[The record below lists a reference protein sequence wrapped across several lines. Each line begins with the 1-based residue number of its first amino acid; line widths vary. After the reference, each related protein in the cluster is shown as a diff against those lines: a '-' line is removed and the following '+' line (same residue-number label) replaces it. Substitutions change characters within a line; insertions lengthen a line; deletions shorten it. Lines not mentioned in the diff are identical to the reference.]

1 MKYFSLVTVLLLTA
15 ACAKQPET
23 QTVEE
28 APQAATEDAM
38 AVAAKEAMPDY
49 SALLAAALDAL
60 PETHKER
67 YAARNPAA
75 TLEFF
80 GIEPGMTV
88 VEALPGG
95 GWYTKILV
103 PYLGSEGTVIGVD
116 YALDMFPLF
125 GFFSAEA
132 LEAKKTWAADFV
144 SGAEEWRGDAGASVE
159 AFVFG
164 SMDEA
169 YAGRADAVLMIRALH
184 NLNRFENDGGYRT
197 AALADAFGALKS
209 GGILGVVQHH
219 GGDDMPDDW
228 ANGSNGYL
236 KKDALIADIEAAG
249 FEFVASSDIN
259 ANPAD
264 QPTTDDIVWRLPPT
278 LATSGEDEALRAQMN
293 EIGESNRMTL
303 KFRKP

>member
-1 MKYFSLVTVLLLTA
+1 LLITA

-23 QTVEE
+23 ESSDVT
-28 APQAATEDAM
+28 AQAETADAAAM
-38 AVAAKEAMPDY
+38 AAKEAMPDNA
-49 SALLAAALDAL
+49 ALLAAALDAL
-60 PETHKER
+60 PEDHKQR

-95 GWYTKILV
+95 GWYTKILA

-116 YALDMFPLF
+116 YALEMFPLF

-144 SGAEEWRGDAGASVE
+144 SGTAEWRGENDAAVE

-164 SMDEA
+164 SMDEQC
-169 YAGRADAVLMIRALH
+169 AGRADAVLMIRALH
-184 NLNRFENDGGYRT
+184 NLNRFETEGGYRT
-197 AALADAFGALKS
+197 AALSDAFSALKS

-219 GGDDMPDDW
+219 GAEDMPDEW

-264 QPTTDDIVWRLPPT
+264 QPGAEDIVWRLPPT
-278 LATSGEDEALRAQMN
+278 LATSRDDEAMRAEMIG
-293 EIGESNRMTL
+293 IGESNRMTL